1 MYRLDQLT
9 RSSSTFMRIL
19 SNKKIEFFLKN
30 LLLSESYLLEKR
42 AKRFYKKKT
51 EIEIRYL
58 PNLADRTLA
67 SIDIGVYRGVY
78 SYYLSKES
86 KYVYAF
92 EANPL
97 LIKKLKKGFQ
107 KYKNIKIE
115 NFAISSN
122 QGFADLKIPFR
133 NQNINYTDHEELYQL
148 GTATIHDK
156 NNLAD
161 IEFDTIEIKKIN
173 LDSYSFDHTIGF
185 IKIDVEG
192 HEIDIINGA
201 KKLISKD
208 KPNLMIEIEEK
219 HTGIPNIEIINQIK
233 EFGYECFSLSNNLE
247 LRVVNQQNIKNIS
260 NNNFIF
266 KK

>member
-1 MYRLDQLT
+1 
-9 RSSSTFMRIL
+9 MRIL
-19 SNKKIEFFLKN
+19 GNKKIEFFIKN
-30 LLLSESYLLEKR
+30 LLLSESYLLKKR
-42 AKRFYKKKT
+42 AERFYKKQT
-51 EIEIRYL
+51 EKEIRYL
-58 PNLADRTLA
+58 PNLADKTLG

-78 SYYLSKES
+78 SYYLSKQS

-107 KYKNIKIE
+107 NYKNVRVE

-156 NNLAD
+156 NTLANN
-161 IEFDTIEIKKIN
+161 EFESFKIKKIN

-201 KKLISKD
+201 KNLILKD

-219 HTGIPNIEIINQIK
+219 HTGVSNIEIINQIK

-247 LRVVNQQNIKNIS
+247 LRVVNQQNIKDIS
-260 NNNFIF
+260 NNNFLF

>member
-1 MYRLDQLT
+1 
-9 RSSSTFMRIL
+9 MRIL
-19 SNKKIEFFLKN
+19 GHKKIEFFIKN
-30 LLLSESYLLEKR
+30 LLLSESYLLKKR
-42 AKRFYKKKT
+42 AARFYKKQT
-51 EIEIRYL
+51 EKEIRYL
-58 PNLADRTLA
+58 PSLADRRLG

-107 KYKNIKIE
+107 NYKNIRIE
-115 NFAISSN
+115 NLAVSSN
-122 QGFADLKIPFR
+122 QGVANLKIPFR
-133 NQNINYTDHEELYQL
+133 NQNIDYADHEELYQL
-148 GTATIHDK
+148 GTATIHEK
-156 NNLAD
+156 NNLANTK
-161 IEFDTIEIKKIN
+161 FQSYEIKKIN
-173 LDSYSFDHTIGF
+173 LDSYSFDHKIGF

-192 HEIDIINGA
+192 HELDIIYGA
-201 KKLISKD
+201 KNLILKD

-219 HTGIPNIEIINQIK
+219 HTGVPNIEIINQIK
-233 EFGYECFSLSNNLE
+233 EFGYECFSLDNNLE
-247 LRVVNQQNIKNIS
+247 LMVVNQQNIKNIS